1 MQNSK
6 CPVPKDQQPINEFI
20 ELTNSKIFSLPKFK
34 TKFFIVLM
42 GIWFITFLIFIVISS
57 GSVFFNANLYK
68 YLLLSLFSSLSLPLL
83 LTIRLYLG
91 WNHIYKRLIAE
102 NIEYEESGWYDGQI
116 WIKPLE
122 LRQKESI
129 IASQEVK
136 PILKKLTQTIASIL
150 ILVLTGISF
159 FQYFKI

>member
-42 GIWFITFLIFIVISS
+42 GIWFIAFLIFIVISS

>member
-42 GIWFITFLIFIVISS
+42 GIWFIAFLIFIVISS
-57 GSVFFNANLYK
+57 GSVFFNANLNK